1 MVAKDESQILQ
12 AAAGQ
17 GSSGDELPPARFE
30 DAEPSVASTVS
41 QATQDVDLEKQN
53 VQLQQKIEKLQS
65 ALDAATKKA
74 NDNWQQLLRKEAD
87 MQNVQ
92 KRSAVQID
100 AARKF
105 ALERFS
111 AELLQVADSIEQ
123 GLNLSNNEK
132 PDVST
137 VLEGLVLTNKV
148 LISVMEK
155 EGIKQL
161 NPEGEAFNPAFHE
174 AISMQ
179 ESTDFEP
186 NQVMAVV
193 QKGYLL
199 NDRLIRPARVVVSR
213 AVASDSAKDS

>member
-1 MVAKDESQILQ
+1 MVAKDKSQTLQ

-17 GSSGDELPPARFE
+17 DSAGDELPPTRFE
-30 DAEPSVASTVS
+30 DAEPSVTPTAT
-41 QATQDVDLEKQN
+41 QATQAVDFEKQN
-53 VQLQQKIEKLQS
+53 IELQQKIENLQS
-65 ALDAATKKA
+65 ELEATKKKA
-74 NDNWQQLLRKEAD
+74 DDNWQQLLRKEAD

-92 KRSAVQID
+92 KRSAVQVD

-105 ALERFS
+105 ALERFA

-123 GLNLSNNEK
+123 GLNLSNGEK
-132 PDVST
+132 PDVSS

-148 LISVMEK
+148 LVSVMEK

-161 NPEGEAFNPAFHE
+161 NPEGEAFNPTFHE

-179 ESTDFEP
+179 ETTEFEP

-199 NDRLIRPARVVVSR
+199 NERLIRPARVVVSR

>member
-1 MVAKDESQILQ
+1 MVAKDESQTLQ
-12 AAAGQ
+12 ATAGQ
-17 GSSGDELPPARFE
+17 DNIGDELPPTRFE
-30 DAEPSVASTVS
+30 DAEPSATSTT
-41 QATQDVDLEKQN
+41 TQEAQPIDFEKQN
-53 VQLQQKIEKLQS
+53 LELQQKVESLQS
-65 ALDAATKKA
+65 ELEATKKKA
-74 NDNWQQLLRKEAD
+74 DDNWQQLLRKEAD

-92 KRSAVQID
+92 KRSAVQVD

-105 ALERFS
+105 ALERFAS
-111 AELLQVADSIEQ
+111 ELLQVADSIEQ
-123 GLNLSNNEK
+123 GLNLSNDK
-132 PDVST
+132 KTDMSG

-161 NPEGEAFNPAFHE
+161 NPEGEVFNPTFHE

-179 ESTDFEP
+179 ETSDVEP

-213 AVASDSAKDS
+213 AIASDSTK